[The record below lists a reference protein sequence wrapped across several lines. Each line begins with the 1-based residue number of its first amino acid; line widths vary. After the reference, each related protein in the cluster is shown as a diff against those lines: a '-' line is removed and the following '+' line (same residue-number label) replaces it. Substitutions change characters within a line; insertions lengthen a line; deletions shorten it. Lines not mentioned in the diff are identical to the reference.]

1 MEKVSMMEID
11 GVILQNKIVKVLVE
25 GLLAQLPDNSFTV
38 EKIITVMEILILIPH
53 AIRTKNL
60 A

>member
-11 GVILQNKIVKVLVE
+11 GVILQNKIVKDLVE
-25 GLLAQLPDNSFTV
+25 GLLAQLPDKSFTV